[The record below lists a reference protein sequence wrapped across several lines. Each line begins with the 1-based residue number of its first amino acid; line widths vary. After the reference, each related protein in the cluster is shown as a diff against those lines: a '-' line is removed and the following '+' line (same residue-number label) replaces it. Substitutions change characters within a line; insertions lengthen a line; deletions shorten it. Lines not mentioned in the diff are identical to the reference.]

1 MGYIDGFEDIM
12 GMETGFLPVCH
23 GTFKKRIMPEN

>member
-12 GMETGFLPVCH
+12 GMETGFLQYAMEL
-23 GTFKKRIMPEN
+23 FKKKIMPEN